1 VNDALKQG
9 SHLGNY
15 EFLKYF
21 LFTTFFQRMYL
32 RKGKI
37 IVIEG
42 IDKAGKTTQ
51 AKLLQE
57 NLRTKCIRF
66 DFPDY
71 STPVG
76 KEIKKFLDGKR
87 GYSDEVKMILLSAN
101 RWEKKAEIE
110 RVIGKGTTIIM
121 NRYFQSNLVYGI
133 SKGLKLDWLLALDKG
148 LPGADLVIVIDI
160 KTNTLVTRSKHG
172 IIDTFEKDLELIRKV
187 KKNYRIL
194 ANKFNW
200 SIIDGEKS
208 VDDVHYQVLK
218 IVKKIVKI

>member
-1 VNDALKQG
+1 
-9 SHLGNY
+9 
-15 EFLKYF
+15 
-21 LFTTFFQRMYL
+21 MYL

-51 AKLLQE
+51 AKLLQKK
-57 NLRTKCIRF
+57 LRSKCVKF

-71 STPVG
+71 STPMG

-87 GYSDEVKMILLSAN
+87 NYSDEVKMILLSSN

-110 RVIGKGTTIIM
+110 KVIGKGTTIIM
-121 NRYFQSNLVYGI
+121 NRYYQSNLVYGI

-148 LPGADLVIVIDI
+148 LPKADLVIVIDI
-160 KTNTLVTRSKHG
+160 KTNTLVTRSKNS
-172 IIDTFEKDLELIRKV
+172 IVDTFEKDVELIRKV

-200 SIIDGEKS
+200 RIIDGEKS
-208 VDDVHYQVLK
+208 VDDVHNQVLK

>member
-1 VNDALKQG
+1 
-9 SHLGNY
+9 
-15 EFLKYF
+15 
-21 LFTTFFQRMYL
+21 MC
-32 RKGKI
+32 KGKI

-51 AKLLQE
+51 AKLLQKK
-57 NLRTKCIRF
+57 LRSKCIKF

-87 GYSDEVKMILLSAN
+87 NYSDEVKMILLSAN

-110 RVIGKGTTIIM
+110 KEIRKGTTIIM
-121 NRYFQSNLVYGI
+121 NRYYQSNLVYGM

-148 LPGADLVIVIDI
+148 LPSADLVIVIDI
-160 KTNTLVTRSKHG
+160 KTNTLVTRSKNSMV
-172 IIDTFEKDLELIRKV
+172 DTFEKDVELIRKV

-200 SIIDGEKS
+200 RVIDGEKS
-208 VDDVHYQVLK
+208 VDDVHNQVLK
-218 IVKKIVKI
+218 IVKKFVKI